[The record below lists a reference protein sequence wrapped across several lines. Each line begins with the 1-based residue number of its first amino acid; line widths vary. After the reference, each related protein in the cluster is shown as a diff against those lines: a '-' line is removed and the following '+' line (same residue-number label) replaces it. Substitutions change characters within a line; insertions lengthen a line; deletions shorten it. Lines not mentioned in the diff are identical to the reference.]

1 MGKKA
6 LSKERLLKCWKIIII
21 IIIIVATWSESD
33 EDSLEE
39 ECLSED
45 VNICFNA
52 LE

>member
-6 LSKERLLKCWKIIII
+6 LSKERLLKCWKII